1 MATVQ
6 IDGLSPDC
14 DYENVNGAL
23 EITRRLSDKVLAAF
37 NHAYAT
43 GEVDVAMKLRA
54 VLQVTESRRPRGDKR
69 TGYDAVVHA
78 DLWMSFVKSRDAYK
92 ALNEKSG
99 AKAADLAG
107 AQDAM
112 KSAYRAW
119 SEI

>member
-6 IDGLSPDC
+6 IDGLDP
-14 DYENVNGAL
+14 DYENINGTL

-43 GEVDVAMKLRA
+43 GEVEVAKKLRA
-54 VLQVTESRRPRGDKR
+54 VLQVTESKRPRGNKR
-69 TGYDAVVHA
+69 SGYDAVVHA
-78 DLWMSFVKSRDAYK
+78 DLWMSFVEARDGYK
-92 ALNEKSG
+92 VLCEKKA
-99 AKAADLAG
+99 AKAADLNT
-107 AQDAM
+107 AQEAM